1 MYVDGTKN
9 GETID
14 YYKTREVLKSTP
26 YVNNLKQGVGY
37 EFNKAG
43 NIITIIRYRRNEIID
58 YELINRYDKENRRVG
73 VWKEFYSNGNI
84 KEEINYVDGKLNGY
98 RKIYDQ
104 FGKLVDVYYYKN
116 GEVDLTEN
124 DFESNIDIKEE
135 FDKNDNLVFRGSF
148 KNKKPIGVHRF
159 FNIKG
164 EVVNSKTYDIDGN
177 LIADGI
183 VLKNGWKN
191 GDWIYYYTNKNKQA
205 EGKYVNGK
213 KHGKWIYY
221 YDNKKIQQTG
231 SYSNGKFNGNWKWYY
246 KTGELLKD
254 EYYLYGKPDGE
265 SIEYDIYGNVITK
278 GNYIDGLKEG
288 NWNYVIGDQKYSGN
302 YVMGEKDGEWESYF
316 LQEETLSFKGNY
328 IRGRED
334 GKHTY
339 FYPDGHIMDERYY
352 DEGEKVKSWSKYDEY
367 GNLIIVVQ
375 YKNGNEYRINGV
387 RVNLQKEE
395 K

>member
-1 MYVDGTKN
+1 M
-9 GETID
+9 
-14 YYKTREVLKSTP
+14 
-26 YVNNLKQGVGY
+26 
-37 EFNKAG
+37 
-43 NIITIIRYRRNEIID
+43 
-58 YELINRYDKENRRVG
+58 
-73 VWKEFYSNGNI
+73 
-84 KEEINYVDGKLNGY
+84 
-98 RKIYDQ
+98 
-104 FGKLVDVYYYKN
+104 
-116 GEVDLTEN
+116 
-124 DFESNIDIKEE
+124 
-135 FDKNDNLVFRGSF
+135 
-148 KNKKPIGVHRF
+148 
-159 FNIKG
+159 
-164 EVVNSKTYDIDGN
+164 
-177 LIADGI
+177 
-183 VLKNGWKN
+183 
-191 GDWIYYYTNKNKQA
+191 
-205 EGKYVNGK
+205 
-213 KHGKWIYY
+213 
-221 YDNKKIQQTG
+221 IQQTG

-375 YKNGNEYRINGV
+375 YKNGNE
-387 RVNLQKEE
+387 
-395 K
+395 